1 MGKAHDVDLRWRVI
15 FAIWWDGL
23 GFDDVAR
30 KLSVT
35 GMPISAT
42 WVREM
47 WTLFQHTHD
56 VVRVTNRRAAP
67 PANQLI
73 DEQTALIIIETI
85 LDAPEATLNEHH
97 ATVTCDSGKHMH
109 LSTFC
114 RAVHRLGFTRQRL
127 QQFARRRD
135 EHQAALFRNMIKVR
149 GYKAHM
155 FLVVDETSKDE
166 RAMRRSFGYA
176 LRGQTPI
183 GASGLLDRGQRLSA
197 LCSFDVGG
205 FVDYELTEGTF
216 DRETFLDAAERVI
229 CDHITPFP
237 GPRSIVLIDN
247 ASIHRSVRLMEAVNA
262 RGGMLMFT
270 PPYCWDLTPLDNNAF
285 GLVKRW
291 LQDRSTLLKAMP
303 NYTFRGAFELALQH
317 AVTPSGARQCFHRCL
332 YEF

>member
-1 MGKAHDVDLRWRVI
+1 MRETQIGMGKAHDVDLRWRVI

-114 RAVHRLGFTRQRL
+114 RAVHRLGFTRQR
-127 QQFARRRD
+127 
-135 EHQAALFRNMIKVR
+135 VR
-149 GYKAHM
+149 Y
-155 FLVVDETSKDE
+155 S
-166 RAMRRSFGYA
+166 
-176 LRGQTPI
+176 
-183 GASGLLDRGQRLSA
+183 
-197 LCSFDVGG
+197 
-205 FVDYELTEGTF
+205 
-216 DRETFLDAAERVI
+216 
-229 CDHITPFP
+229 
-237 GPRSIVLIDN
+237 
-247 ASIHRSVRLMEAVNA
+247 
-262 RGGMLMFT
+262 
-270 PPYCWDLTPLDNNAF
+270 
-285 GLVKRW
+285 
-291 LQDRSTLLKAMP
+291 
-303 NYTFRGAFELALQH
+303 RGAPH
-317 AVTPSGARQCFHRCL
+317 TCGRG
-332 YEF
+332 

>member
-332 YEF
+332 